1 MILDL
6 VGFISTH
13 FQPKRSH
20 GDPFQTIFQNIS
32 FHFSLEVSN
41 SNLFFD
47 FLAGILSGL
56 DPSKKMRDVRTIH
69 FHPFSRRELRHASEN
84 WFFRC

>member
-13 FQPKRSH
+13 FQPKPSH
-20 GDPFQTIFQNIS
+20 GDPFQI
-32 FHFSLEVSN
+32 HFSKTPTPNFPKMCTGNPL
-41 SNLFFD
+41 FD
-47 FLAGILSGL
+47 FLVGTLRGV

-69 FHPFSRRELRHASEN
+69 FHPFSRRELRHVSEN
-84 WFFRC
+84 EGFRV